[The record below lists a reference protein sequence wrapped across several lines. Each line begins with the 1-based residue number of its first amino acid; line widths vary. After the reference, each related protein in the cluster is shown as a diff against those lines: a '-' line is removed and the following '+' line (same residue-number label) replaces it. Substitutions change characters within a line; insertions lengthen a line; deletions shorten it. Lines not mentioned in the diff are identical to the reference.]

1 MVLLWD
7 TKKTRD
13 AQGDKLA
20 TKRGKEEGLLE
31 RWSRRKKMAQA
42 SLLSFAFS
50 PRSHFTVTPRQGCL
64 RLPPRLAFWWS
75 GLLLTGTEPL
85 FDVAH
90 CLASGTEVILLS
102 KGMTYPSR
110 CHYSFSGIHRDISLI
125 GQVFYGA
132 FLVPCSFSEG
142 YKLVEPCFYFF
153 HHLKAIPFFFLIYR
167 LSLAQNKCSI
177 NICWIDFPVW
187 LWGRKTLLLY
197 THNSCVWLLLN
208 SFLTLGYASG
218 SAAEYCLSQ

>member
-1 MVLLWD
+1 METNWLL
-7 TKKTRD
+7 KGERRRD
-13 AQGDKLA
+13 SWKGDQGEKNN
-20 TKRGKEEGLLE
+20 
-31 RWSRRKKMAQA
+31 A
-42 SLLSFAFS
+42 SI
-50 PRSHFTVTPRQGCL
+50 PPKL
-64 RLPPRLAFWWS
+64 RLQPQKPLHCNSTPEVPEAAAQWLAFWLS
-75 GLLLTGTEPL
+75 GLLLTGTVPL

-110 CHYSFSGIHRDISLI
+110 CHYSYSGIHRDISLI
-125 GQVFYGA
+125 GHVFYGV

-187 LWGRKTLLLY
+187 LCGRKTLLLY
-197 THNSCVWLLLN
+197 MHNSFVWLLLN
-208 SFLTLGYASG
+208 SFLTLGYVSG
-218 SAAEYCLSQ
+218 SAAESCLSQQNKCNPKTE